1 MLDVPSQRTYR
12 VIVLILVG
20 ISVVALSLVAAAL
33 IVTRPPSAQQVA
45 ATLTAAALPRYTATP
60 IPTPVPTLPGVS
72 PDLLLCQRQAGQA
85 MHARQMAGAVNLADD
100 HLLSFQWV
108 SQDWPIT
115 DLNGALGGVMSSLDV
130 ALEVWQN
137 GCTLYDRV
145 QIEVYDREQGQ
156 QVHQLTVV
164 SQMSDALRWR
174 TGEINDTELIA
185 RLEVHAA
192 PRAD

>member
-1 MLDVPSQRTYR
+1 MLDVPTQRTYR
-12 VIVLILVG
+12 VIVLILVV

-60 IPTPVPTLPGVS
+60 IPTAVPTLPGVS
-72 PDLLLCQRQAGQA
+72 PGLLLCQRQAGQA

-100 HLLSFQWV
+100 RLLSVRWV
-108 SQDWPIT
+108 SREWPVT

-137 GCTLYDRV
+137 GCTLFDRV
-145 QIEVYDREQGQ
+145 QIEVYDREHGQ
-156 QVHQLTVV
+156 EVRRLTVMA
-164 SQMSDALRWR
+164 QMNDALRWR
-174 TGEINDTELIA
+174 TGEINDAELIA
-185 RLEVHAA
+185 RLEVRAA
-192 PRAD
+192 PEAN